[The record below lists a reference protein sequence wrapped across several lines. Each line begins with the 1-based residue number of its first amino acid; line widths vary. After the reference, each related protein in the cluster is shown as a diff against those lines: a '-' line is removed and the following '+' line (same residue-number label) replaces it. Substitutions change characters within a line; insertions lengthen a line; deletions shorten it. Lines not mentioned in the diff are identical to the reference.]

1 MNLIETHPCH
11 PSRNTTAVQPSCAQ
25 YRQLKLNVRQR
36 LIAKFQDA
44 MPVVLIRRA
53 VEEAEQAA
61 LGTDFPHLF
70 LPELAEEQVNR
81 ISEAIGYRPLVS
93 VSSRA
98 VGAAA

>member
-1 MNLIETHPCH
+1 MNLTETYPCH
-11 PSRNTTAVQPSCAQ
+11 PARSTTAVQPSCAQ
-25 YRQLKLNVRQR
+25 YRQLKLNVRQS

-53 VEEAEQAA
+53 VEEAEQVA